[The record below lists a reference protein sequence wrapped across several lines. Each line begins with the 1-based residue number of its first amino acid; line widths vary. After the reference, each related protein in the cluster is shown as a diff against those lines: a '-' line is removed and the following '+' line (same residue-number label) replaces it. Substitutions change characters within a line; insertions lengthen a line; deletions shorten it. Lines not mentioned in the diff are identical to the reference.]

1 MEETKKIQVIATL
14 LKVNGNEVTMI
25 ECENGGC
32 EKMGVLLRLGMAIPL
47 SKGVRNHI
55 LVKKPMTKEEI
66 QGYINE
72 ELDPLAIELI
82 FNGQP
87 ERSITI
93 NQE

>member
-1 MEETKKIQVIATL
+1 MGETKKIQVIATL

-25 ECENGGC
+25 EC

-82 FNGQP
+82 FKGQP
-87 ERSITI
+87 ERDITI

>member
-25 ECENGGC
+25 ECE
-32 EKMGVLLRLGMAIPL
+32 KMGVLIRLGMAIPL
-47 SKGVRNHI
+47 SKGVRDHI

-72 ELDPLAIELI
+72 ELDPLAIELT
-82 FNGQP
+82 FKGQP
-87 ERSITI
+87 ERGITI

>member
-25 ECENGGC
+25 ECE
-32 EKMGVLLRLGMAIPL
+32 KMGVLIRLGMAIPL
-47 SKGVRNHI
+47 SKGMRGHI

-72 ELDPLAIELI
+72 ELDPLAIELT
-82 FNGQP
+82 FKGQP
-87 ERSITI
+87 ERGITI